1 MRDNSQKFAV
11 DSLQPDCPVWNRWQ
25 TRWLSARRFDIG
37 GFKKKKWAMNLW
49 WWLISRGACF
59 LVGHRWEFFWFSSLL
74 WLYVHITPYI
84 DICFLVSSCQLSF
97 FHIFSYSLDCIYTLN
112 LILLY
117 INYFHPIELSDDSQC
132 TPHFLVRLP
141 DYENKNTFNLQP
153 HRISKYYHI
162 LCSLQHSTILR
173 TSPSTTYGVKY
184 SE

>member
-1 MRDNSQKFAV
+1 MTNSLVECSTIWYRRLQK
-11 DSLQPDCPVWNRWQ
+11 
-25 TRWLSARRFDIG
+25 
-37 GFKKKKWAMNLW
+37 KKKKWAMNLW